1 VEGKQ
6 AQAMTP
12 EACGVTEL
20 RPKGSLA
27 LSPARDLVALR
38 SVPGA
43 YRPDGRVAEDTL
55 RCWGAA
61 SQQRGGYRAPRELP
75 AFDPV
80 ECHEEPVLWGG
91 GMLAPYGHFVI
102 ESVSRLWPLLP
113 GAELEG
119 LPVVFVTPVNHRLAR
134 EWLDAFGARRVELP
148 ERSAV
153 RFARLHVSEPA
164 WQIDAWAAPEIREI
178 HLQVRRNLEIPE
190 AAGGG
195 VLWLS
200 RSRLQRRRRAYDECL
215 LEWILKPHVTVLH
228 PQERTLPEQIAAVE
242 AAGAVV
248 GIIGSAFHGL
258 LMAMRVPRHIY
269 LCPDAELAHF
279 DDHRFQDA
287 YAAQDRMLGVG
298 GTYLRVCVP
307 TGVGAHRFPGGYPL
321 TFPAD
326 HRLAIPETLRA
337 LAKTVLPDLLDDP
350 RAAALAHPERA
361 GSLGMRDVE
370 LAASK
375 VLLDPV
381 SADAR
386 LALGAE
392 LEGQGLDRCALE
404 QFLAAADL
412 VENPASALRHAAR
425 VTARLGDEGE
435 AAEIAS
441 RAAALA

>member
-1 VEGKQ
+1 
-6 AQAMTP
+6 MTSV
-12 EACGVTEL
+12 ACGATEL

-27 LSPARDLVALR
+27 LSPARELTALR

-55 RCWGAA
+55 RLWGAA
-61 SQQRGGYRAPRELP
+61 SEQRGGYRAPQEPP
-75 AFDPV
+75 ACDPV

-91 GMLAPYGHFVI
+91 GMLSPYGHFVI

-119 LPVVFVTPVNHRLAR
+119 LPVVFVTPVGHRLVR
-134 EWLDAFGARRVELP
+134 EWLDAFGARRVALP
-148 ERSAV
+148 KRSAV
-153 RFARLHVSEPA
+153 RFARMHVSEPA

-215 LEWILKPHVTVLH
+215 LEWILEPHVTILH
-228 PQERTLPEQIAAVE
+228 PQEQTLPEQVAAIE

-269 LCPDAELAHF
+269 LCPDPELAHF
-279 DDHRFQDA
+279 NDHRFQDA
-287 YAAQDRMLGVG
+287 YAAQDWMLGVD
-298 GTYLRVCVP
+298 GTYLRACVP

-326 HRLAIPETLRA
+326 HRLLIPEVLQA
-337 LAKTVLPDLLDDP
+337 LAKTELPDLLDDP

-361 GSLGMRDVE
+361 RSLGARGVE
-370 LAASK
+370 LAASQ

-381 SADAR
+381 SAEAR

-392 LEGQGLDRCALE
+392 FEVQGLGHCALE
-404 QFLAAADL
+404 QLLAAADL
-412 VENPASALRHAAR
+412 AENPAPVLRRAAR
-425 VTARLGDEGE
+425 VTVRLGDGEE

-441 RAAALA
+441 KAAALG